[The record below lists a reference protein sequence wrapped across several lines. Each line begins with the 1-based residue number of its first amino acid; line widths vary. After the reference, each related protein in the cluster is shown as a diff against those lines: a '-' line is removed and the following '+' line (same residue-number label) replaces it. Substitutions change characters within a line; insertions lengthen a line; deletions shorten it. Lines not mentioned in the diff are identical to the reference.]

1 MRPFFTLFIAGILM
15 SCGLSAQQAN
25 PDYDPVLAASV
36 GADDYGMKNYVM
48 VILRTG
54 PKDSLITDKA
64 KRAELFNGHM
74 ENIKRLVKEK
84 KLVVAGP
91 FGKNDLT
98 YRGLFILNVKTIEEA
113 RDLCNTDPTVAA
125 GIFEVTLVP
134 WYGSAA
140 LGEYLPASEK
150 VSKFRF

>member
-1 MRPFFTLFIAGILM
+1 MRPLLLLILASIFTSCSIL
-15 SCGLSAQQAN
+15 AQQAN

-36 GADDYGMKNYVM
+36 EADDYGMKNYVM
-48 VILRTG
+48 AILRTG
-54 PKDSLITDKA
+54 PKDSIITDKA
-64 KRAELFNGHM
+64 QRAELFRGHM
-74 ENIKRLVKEK
+74 ENIKRLASEK

-113 RDLCNTDPTVAA
+113 RALCNTDPAVAA
-125 GIFEVTLVP
+125 GIFELTLIP

-140 LGEYLPASEK
+140 LGEYLPSSEK
-150 VSKFRF
+150 VSKYKF